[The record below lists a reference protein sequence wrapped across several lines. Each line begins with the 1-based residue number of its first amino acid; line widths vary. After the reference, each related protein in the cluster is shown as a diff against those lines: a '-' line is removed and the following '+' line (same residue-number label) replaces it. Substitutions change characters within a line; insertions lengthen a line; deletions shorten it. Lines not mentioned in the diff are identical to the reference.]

1 MKILQSFYAKNSP
14 LKESAKHLYLYKKQS
29 PKGGIYELRMR
40 MTKPELE
47 FMEIDMGFSSKRMRH
62 LSQER
67 CALILKLNQSTT
79 SCHISS

>member
-1 MKILQSFYAKNSP
+1 MPKILM
-14 LKESAKHLYLYKKQS
+14 LKRLSNTSIYTINKA
-29 PKGGIYELRMR
+29 PGRGIYELRM
-40 MTKPELE
+40 TKLELE

-67 CALILKLNQSTT
+67 CALILKLNQFAT

>member
-1 MKILQSFYAKNSP
+1 MKILQSFYAKNSHP
-14 LKESAKHLYLYKKQS
+14 KESAKHLYLYKKQS
-29 PKGGIYELRMR
+29 PRGGIYELR

-67 CALILKLNQSTT
+67 CALILKLNQSAT

>member
-1 MKILQSFYAKNSP
+1 MPKIPIPKRVPSTSIYTKNKAP
-14 LKESAKHLYLYKKQS
+14 
-29 PKGGIYELRMR
+29 GRGIYESR